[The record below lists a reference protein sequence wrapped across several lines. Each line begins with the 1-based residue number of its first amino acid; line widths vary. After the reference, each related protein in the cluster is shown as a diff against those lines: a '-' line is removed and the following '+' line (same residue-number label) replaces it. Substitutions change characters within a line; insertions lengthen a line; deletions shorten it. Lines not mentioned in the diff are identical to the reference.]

1 MTMYNVF
8 VALRVYLILY
18 HSTSFQ
24 LAWGLNFQSINWL
37 GLLLPYN
44 ALLFFHLKL
53 IAFFCTQN
61 GLLGSDFVLAL
72 LTSTRYCSVKYHIIL
87 CRELLMKISPT
98 SLPMT
103 ILLVLYI
110 PVIPTESWVQVFTV
124 YSFRIYYTSGN

>member
-53 IAFFCTQN
+53 IAFFCT
-61 GLLGSDFVLAL
+61 
-72 LTSTRYCSVKYHIIL
+72 
-87 CRELLMKISPT
+87 
-98 SLPMT
+98 
-103 ILLVLYI
+103 
-110 PVIPTESWVQVFTV
+110 
-124 YSFRIYYTSGN
+124 